1 MSPRE
6 IAKGVKVLKDLNFS
20 NDGLGPQPSGVPVVK
35 QKITLGRQV
44 RDALM
49 EQMKVDV
56 RWLIEH
62 NIMDYSLLLGI
73 AHVDARTTRKSSAS
87 ALKALNDM
95 LVGGDLINRWQR
107 DHGGTFGEVGERQ
120 ETNPLYYLGIID
132 ILQEYD
138 LKKKMENL
146 YKGTYQGLVGGDTN
160 AISAV
165 ESSQYGKRF
174 LSYMGRN
181 IVSYQ

>member
-1 MSPRE
+1 M
-6 IAKGVKVLKDLNFS
+6 
-20 NDGLGPQPSGVPVVK
+20 VK
-35 QKITLGRQV
+35 QKITLGSQV

-107 DHGGTFGEVGERQ
+107 DHGGTFGEVDERQ

-132 ILQEYD
+132 ILQEWYRD
-138 LKKKMENL
+138 HS
-146 YKGTYQGLVGGDTN
+146 T
-160 AISAV
+160 S
-165 ESSQYGKRF
+165 F
-174 LSYMGRN
+174 HH
-181 IVSYQ
+181 